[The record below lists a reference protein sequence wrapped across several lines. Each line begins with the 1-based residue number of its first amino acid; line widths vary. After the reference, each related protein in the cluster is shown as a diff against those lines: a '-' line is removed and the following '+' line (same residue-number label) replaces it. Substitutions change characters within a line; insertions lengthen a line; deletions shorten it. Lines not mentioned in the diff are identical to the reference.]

1 MERYIFKEAAPVD
14 PQSQSQARSG
24 SFDGGCK
31 QWRNMHINRTRP
43 LVAGP
48 SHAATLVPAHAAQLA
63 SNIFRT
69 LLATSLGCLAVA
81 SVARAQDT
89 FRPPPPV
96 TYTEKY
102 EVYGGINYSN
112 GQAGQNLPKRYN
124 MAGGEVMA
132 TYWLTPKYGVVADVR
147 NTYGTTPVLPAGQAT
162 NPRVQTRPLV
172 SQFIGMGGVQYHW
185 IGTQRY
191 AVNFHA
197 LAGATHGTF
206 DHSNPGLSANTFYG
220 ATGLYSNRTSAIGVA
235 GGSIDFNRSARL
247 AIRLS
252 PEIVFEHFG
261 DELRE
266 FVYVSGGVIY
276 RFGAR

>member
-1 MERYIFKEAAPVD
+1 
-14 PQSQSQARSG
+14 
-24 SFDGGCK
+24 
-31 QWRNMHINRTRP
+31 MHIYRP
-43 LVAGP
+43 RPSVTGP
-48 SHAATLVPAHAAQLA
+48 SHAATIAPAPDRSRITAQPA
-63 SNIFRT
+63 SRPIRT
-69 LLATSLGCLAVA
+69 LLMTALCFFAA
-81 SVARAQDT
+81 AMVARAQDT

-96 TYTEKY
+96 TYMQKY
-102 EVYGGINYSN
+102 EVYGGINFSN

-132 TYWLTPKYGVVADVR
+132 TYWLTPKYGVVADAR
-147 NTYGTTPVLPAGQAT
+147 YTAGTTPVFPAAQAT

-172 SQFIGMGGVQYHW
+172 SQFMGMGGLQYHW

-206 DHSNPGLSANTFYG
+206 DHSNPSLPASTFTT
-220 ATGLYSNRTSAIGVA
+220 ATGLYSNRTAGIGVA
-235 GGSIDFNRSARL
+235 GGSIDFNRSARV

-261 DELRE
+261 NELRE

-276 RFGAR
+276 RFGDR